1 MDRLE
6 QRKPYWRE
14 EEKQKEIEE
23 FQDRHRSFSDRVERF
38 LLQLVVL
45 GLVALALV
53 QALQLNRLN
62 RLIATEGVA
71 VAEVKDWSRSL
82 QEEPIVAA
90 SGTASTMRVKVMSVT
105 RRTLPGAKLL
115 VDGKPVGDFGTGSV
129 SVDLRPGQVLAVD
142 GAAYPEALGFRVVEA
157 TGLAAPSAGTSV
169 TTRGDR
175 QRLGVARAPER

>member
-14 EEKQKEIEE
+14 EEEQEEIEE
-23 FQDRHRSFSDRVERF
+23 FQDRHRSFSDKVERL

-45 GLVALALV
+45 GLVGLALV
-53 QALQLNRLN
+53 QALQLYRLN
-62 RLIATEGVA
+62 GLLATEGVV
-71 VAEVKDWSRSL
+71 VAEVKDWSRAL
-82 QEEPIVAA
+82 REEPVLAA
-90 SGTASTMRVKVMSVT
+90 SGQVTPMRVQVMSVT
-105 RRTLPGAKLL
+105 RRNLPGAKLL

-129 SVDLRPGQVLAVD
+129 TVDLRPGQVLAVD